1 MSTVARTGHTT
12 AAGPSAIRRAR
23 ARRRWLRP
31 LAFLAPALALSLV
44 FFVAP
49 LVSVVYQSLTSAPL
63 IGNGTFV
70 GVTNYVS
77 LLTDSTFLGA
87 LGFGAAFTVIASVL
101 IIVGAY
107 GLALIVRRKRRG
119 TGVLRAIYLLPF
131 VIGLSTLSYMALLEF
146 RPQYGSFNQVLHSVG
161 LGNGNTAWL
170 LHPGSAL
177 FAVALVSAWASV
189 GFGMILI
196 MSSMQAVPEE
206 TIEAA
211 RVDGA
216 GWLQREWFVVFPM
229 VKRTVALVSITTVAG
244 SLLAFTQFFILTQGG
259 PGTTTSTPVI
269 IAYKTAIAQ
278 FHLGYASA
286 ISVVLLVIIAVLT
299 VVQFRLFRVGATDE

>member
-1 MSTVARTGHTT
+1 MSTVARSRAT
-12 AAGPSAIRRAR
+12 AAGAGAIRRAR

-31 LAFLAPALALSLV
+31 LLFLAPALILAIV

-49 LVSVVYQSLTSAPL
+49 LISVLYQSFTNAPL
-63 IGNGTFV
+63 LGDGQFV
-70 GVTNYVS
+70 GVANYVS
-77 LLTDSTFLGA
+77 LLSDSTFLGS
-87 LGFGAAFTVIASVL
+87 LGFGVAFTVLASVV

-107 GLALIVRRKRRG
+107 ALALIVRRKRRG
-119 TGVLRAIYLLPF
+119 IGVLRAIYLLPF

-146 RPQYGSFNQVLHSVG
+146 RPGYGSFNQIIQALG

-170 LHPGSAL
+170 LHPGTAIV
-177 FAVALVSAWASV
+177 AVALVSAWASV

-216 GWLQREWFVVFPM
+216 SWLQREFLVVFPM

-269 IAYKTAIAQ
+269 IAYKTAISQ

-286 ISVVLLVIIAVLT
+286 ISVVLLLIIAVLT